1 MVYLHACVLSCFS
14 NVWLFVTLQTVA
26 CQSPLSMGFCRQ
38 VYWSGLPPPLPWYVY
53 YTTNQGNNY
62 HQLLNFAR
70 AIARAHYSHKTLL
83 SLGNF
88 QWVQKTVRR
97 KLFQNNQGIVYRWEY
112 RALRENVLPNSC
124 IHSSIQLSG
133 TKHKAKWTLAFHY
146 CFLFGESNFS
156 LIGQEKSPPS
166 WLLLDASFY

>member
-14 NVWLFVTLQTVA
+14 NVWLFATLQTVA

-38 VYWSGLPPPLPWYVY
+38 VYWSALPPPLPWYVY
-53 YTTNQGNNY
+53 YTTNQENNY

-112 RALRENVLPNSC
+112 RTLRKMSCPTAVFIPPFSSVVLNIEPNELWHFT
-124 IHSSIQLSG
+124 I
-133 TKHKAKWTLAFHY
+133 A
-146 CFLFGESNFS
+146 FS
-156 LIGQEKSPPS
+156 LGNLTSP
-166 WLLLDASFY
+166 